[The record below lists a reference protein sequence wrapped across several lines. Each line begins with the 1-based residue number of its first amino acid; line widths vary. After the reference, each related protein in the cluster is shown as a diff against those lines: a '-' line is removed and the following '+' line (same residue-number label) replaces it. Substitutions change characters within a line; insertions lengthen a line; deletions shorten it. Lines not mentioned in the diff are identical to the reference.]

1 MAIDF
6 NQKERVAVD
15 CCRCR
20 DAQLARRFVVAVH
33 VCRRVDAEVRAS
45 AWAAGDF
52 RDTLDNDDQRHQEGK
67 MVSEP
72 ISPERFAVL
81 VERAGLK
88 LTPEQFEELRQAYPL
103 VERMARTVRRPRDRA
118 AEPAHIFVHPRV

>member
-1 MAIDF
+1 MHRLGLLEPSVIPSTPTI
-6 NQKERVAVD
+6 
-15 CCRCR
+15 
-20 DAQLARRFVVAVH
+20 
-33 VCRRVDAEVRAS
+33 S
-45 AWAAGDF
+45 A
-52 RDTLDNDDQRHQEGK
+52 TKEGK

-118 AEPAHIFVHPRV
+118 AEPAHIFVQPRI

>member
-1 MAIDF
+1 
-6 NQKERVAVD
+6 
-15 CCRCR
+15 
-20 DAQLARRFVVAVH
+20 
-33 VCRRVDAEVRAS
+33 
-45 AWAAGDF
+45 
-52 RDTLDNDDQRHQEGK
+52 

-88 LTPEQFEELRQAYPL
+88 LTPEQFEELRQAYHL

-118 AEPAHIFVHPRV
+118 AEPAHIFVQPRV

>member
-1 MAIDF
+1 MRRLTRHRR
-6 NQKERVAVD
+6 NQTES
-15 CCRCR
+15 
-20 DAQLARRFVVAVH
+20 LPSH
-33 VCRRVDAEVRAS
+33 AS

-52 RDTLDNDDQRHQEGK
+52 RDTLDNDNQRHKKGK
-67 MVSEP
+67 IVSEP

-103 VERMARTVRRPRDRA
+103 VERMARTVRRPRDRS
-118 AEPAHIFVHPRV
+118 AEPAHIFVQPRV